1 MHTHKKSISF
11 PNLLAVDTAT
21 SVCSVAI
28 SQENHLVVENTNAIR
43 QTHSRH
49 LLRMIE
55 NALTMAKIEL
65 SDLDGFVVT
74 KGPGS
79 FTGLRIGISTVK
91 GLAKAIGKPF
101 IGVSYL
107 ECLVRQSAIADGLV
121 CAIID
126 ARRNEFYYALY
137 RFENYQLKVV
147 IPESVGTVSGLLDKI
162 NGRCLF
168 IGNGI
173 YSNHGQ
179 LFEKL
184 GSKTSFGLDYHNI
197 LKSDT
202 VIWVGRSYL
211 KIGRHDCI
219 ESFVPDYIRKSDA
232 QINLTKSV

>member
-1 MHTHKKSISF
+1 MHSDKKPISF

-21 SVCSVAI
+21 PVCSVAI
-28 SQENHLVVENTNAIR
+28 SHGNHLVVENTNATL

-49 LLRMIE
+49 LLKMIE

-65 SDLDGFVVT
+65 FDLDGLVVT
-74 KGPGS
+74 RGPGS
-79 FTGLRIGISTVK
+79 FTGLRIGVSTIK

-126 ARRNEFYYALY
+126 ARRKEFYYALY
-137 RFENYQLKVV
+137 CFENYQIKVV
-147 IPESVGTVSGLLDKI
+147 MPESVGTLSHLLEKI
-162 NGRCLF
+162 NDRCLF

-173 YSNHGQ
+173 YSNYGQ
-179 LFEKL
+179 LVEKL
-184 GSKTSFGLDYHNI
+184 GNKASFGLDYHNI

-202 VIWVGRSYL
+202 LIWVGRAQL
-211 KIGRHDCI
+211 KIGRQDCI

-232 QINLTKSV
+232 QINLAKSV